1 MKTSGVTFE
10 KYANGNI
17 KSIIINYKK
26 HGEKILPFLESIG
39 AVEED
44 EFDKRIKSGE
54 LYTGEQLKEEVK
66 KRIKTWWRK

>member
-17 KSIIINYKK
+17 KAIIINYKK
-26 HGEKILPFLESIG
+26 HGEQVLPFLESIG

-44 EFDKRIKSGE
+44 EFDKRLKNE
-54 LYTGEQLKEEVK
+54 KLYTGEELKAEVK
-66 KRIKTWWRK
+66 KRIKTWWGK